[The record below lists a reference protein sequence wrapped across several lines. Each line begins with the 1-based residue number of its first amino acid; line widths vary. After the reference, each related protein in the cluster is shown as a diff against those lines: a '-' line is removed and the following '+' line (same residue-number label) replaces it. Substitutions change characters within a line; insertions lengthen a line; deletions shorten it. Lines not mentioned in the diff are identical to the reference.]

1 MEQKGFPWKY
11 SFVKREVSYKKGIC
25 PTAEMLN
32 KKKLILLELCV
43 HEYSNK
49 DVMLVI
55 DCFKKVWKNLDN
67 LKKIQL
73 IFFHTMIEK
82 GFFPFFF
89 IE

>member
-1 MEQKGFPWKY
+1 MLPIFQKKFAYGTKGFPWKY

-32 KKKLILLELCV
+32 KKKLILLEFCV

-67 LKKIQL
+67 LKK
-73 IFFHTMIEK
+73 FS
-82 GFFPFFF
+82 
-89 IE
+89 